1 MQSKN
6 IVIIATLDTRGKA
19 AEYFRDR
26 IKERGHNPIV
36 IDVCTVLKN
45 PPFKPDI
52 THEKVAE
59 AIGKSIKEIAS
70 MEEAEA
76 ISVMAEGTSNIVQGL
91 LSSGK
96 LDGIVGL
103 GGSMGTSLGLKVMKE
118 LPVNIPKLM
127 MSTITFTAL
136 VTPESV
142 AMDQIMMQTITHSCG
157 VDRITRMVLERAAG
171 AICGMVEAH
180 EEEKAEK
187 PVIAIT
193 TLGASVFSHAD
204 YCTQMLI
211 EKGYDPAVFHS
222 IGMNT
227 YERLIRQGY
236 IAGIL
241 DFSMFELT
249 NYVCGGVIKGAEEKL
264 TAASEEGIPQVVAPG
279 AISWFQWTGAIDTL
293 PAKYK
298 NRKVRWHNPLT
309 AQVPVSK
316 EEKVKIAK
324 LMADRLNKAKGPTA
338 LLIPLRSFSRLDEKG
353 TPMYDPEGRR
363 RFIEVLRETINADV
377 VKLIEL
383 DVSINDPAFSE
394 RAVTLLDQMMKEAA
408 KRM

>member
-6 IVIIATLDTRGKA
+6 IAIIATLDTRGKA
-19 AEYFRDR
+19 AEYLRDR
-26 IKERGHNPIV
+26 IKERGHKPV
-36 IDVCTVLKN
+36 VVDVCTSLKE
-45 PPFKPDI
+45 PPFVPDI
-52 THEKVAE
+52 THETVAK
-59 AIGKSIKEIAS
+59 AIGKDFKDIAA

-76 ISVMAEGTSNIVQGL
+76 ISVMADAALTVVKEMLARRELG
-91 LSSGK
+91 
-96 LDGIVGL
+96 GIVGL
-103 GGSMGTSLGLKVMKE
+103 GGSMGTSLGLKVMKG
-118 LPVNIPKLM
+118 LPFNIPKLM
-127 MSTITFTAL
+127 VSTITNTAL
-136 VTPESV
+136 VVPEAL
-142 AMDQIMMQTITHSCG
+142 AMDQIMVPAITHTCG
-157 VDRITRMVLERAAG
+157 VDKVTKAIMRRVAG
-171 AICGMVEAH
+171 AIVGMAEAEVED
-180 EEEKAEK
+180 EDKK

-204 YCTQMLI
+204 YCTKLLL

-222 IGMNT
+222 IGMKT
-227 YERLIRQGY
+227 CETLIRQGY

-241 DFSMFELT
+241 DITMFELS
-249 NYVCGGVIKGAEEKL
+249 NYVCGGVLKGGDEKL

-293 PAKYK
+293 PTKYK

-338 LLIPLRSFSRLDEKG
+338 LLIPLRSFSRLDEEG

-363 RFIEVLRETINADV
+363 KFIEVLRETINPDV

-383 DVSINDPAFSE
+383 DVSINDPVFSE